1 MLRMLSSR
9 PRHAPDP
16 AGRLLLG
23 QLVMFT
29 GIAMLFPVVAL
40 YVRHR
45 GGSALDAALFIAG
58 PMLANTLVQVPAGR
72 LADRVGRRP
81 MLIGSRLGYAA
92 ISLGLF
98 ADQGPLWLLA
108 ALRAAQG
115 ACSGA
120 YTPALLAA
128 LTDLT
133 PPDRRATRFSQL
145 QRAELAGLLVGPLI
159 GGAVATWRES
169 AVFGLAGV
177 AVLLGLGAVFRV
189 PETRLAP
196 VAHEHAATEPLRR
209 WRDRGVLVA
218 CLTLGTV
225 GLVFTMYD
233 VVWPQYL
240 SARGFSTFVVG
251 VSVTLF
257 ALPMLLLATP
267 AGRLADRADRRLIVG
282 TALAVVSVCAAT
294 YPMLSSLAV
303 ILALGTVEAAAFV
316 LVEPSL
322 YATLAEAA
330 PPHGRGRMM
339 GTGGLFQFGG
349 SALGASVLGALY
361 GVREGIPFWSGGA
374 ALLLM
379 SVLCAVAIPPRAP
392 ASAPLG
398 GGGGR
403 GRGGDAEAGALPLG
417 VIEHGDDAAGADV
430 DRPLVPGELHEL
442 GAGGERREELRDG
455 ELDGDVATVH
465 ETQDRH
471 GSPSGRPGP
480 GDALGW

>member
-1 MLRMLSSR
+1 MSRLRR
-9 PRHAPDP
+9 APDP

-23 QLVMFT
+23 QFVMFT

-72 LADRVGRRP
+72 LADRIGRRP
-81 MLIGSRLGYAA
+81 VLIGARLGYAA

-98 ADQGPLWLLA
+98 ADRGPLWLLA

-120 YTPALLAA
+120 YAPALLAA

-145 QRAELAGLLVGPLI
+145 QRAELAGLLIGPLI
-159 GGAVATWRES
+159 GGAVATWREL
-169 AVFGLAGV
+169 AVFGVAGV

-189 PETRLAP
+189 PETRVAP
-196 VAHEHAATEPLRR
+196 AAHDHAANPPPR
-209 WRDRGVLVA
+209 WWRGRGVLVA
-218 CLTLGTV
+218 CVTLATV

-251 VSVTLF
+251 VSITLF

-267 AGRLADRADRRLIVG
+267 AGRLADRADRRVILG

-294 YPMLSSLAV
+294 YPLLHSIAV

-322 YATLAEAA
+322 YATLSEAA
-330 PPHGRGRMM
+330 SADGRGRMM

-361 GVREGIPFWSGGA
+361 GVREGIPFWAGGA
-374 ALLLM
+374 ALLVM
-379 SVLCAVAIPPRAP
+379 AVLCAVAIPPRAP
-392 ASAPLG
+392 VSAPLG

-403 GRGGDAEAGALPLG
+403 GRGGDAEARALPLG
-417 VIEHGDDAAGADV
+417 VVEDGDHAAGTDV
-430 DRPLVPGELHEL
+430 DRALVAGELDEL
-442 GAGGERREELRDG
+442 GAGGERREELGDG

-471 GSPSGRPGP
+471 GSPSGRRPGP
-480 GDALGW
+480 DDAQGW